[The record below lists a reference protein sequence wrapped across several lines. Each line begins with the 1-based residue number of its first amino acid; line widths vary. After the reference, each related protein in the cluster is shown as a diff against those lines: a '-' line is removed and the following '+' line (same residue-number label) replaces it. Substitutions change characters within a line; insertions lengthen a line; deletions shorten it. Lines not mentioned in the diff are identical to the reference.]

1 MRIALAALF
10 VLTAG
15 PTIAAAPPLAGC
27 ASPESKQIDFWLG
40 DWDAKWNA
48 SPGNPAGEGT
58 NSITRTYDGCV
69 TEEHFDGGALKGHSV
84 TLYFAPTQEWRQT
97 WVDNQGSYIDLMG
110 GPDGKGDFVLTTLP
124 KPSGRASR
132 MIFTDIKP
140 DSFLWRWQASADGK
154 TWVDSWVIRYMR
166 KKPA

>member
-10 VLTAG
+10 VLAAG